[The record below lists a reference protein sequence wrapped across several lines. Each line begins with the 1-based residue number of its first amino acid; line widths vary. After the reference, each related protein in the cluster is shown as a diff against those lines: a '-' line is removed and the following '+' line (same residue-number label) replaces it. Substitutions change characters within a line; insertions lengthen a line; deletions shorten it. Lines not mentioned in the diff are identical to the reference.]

1 MEKFLK
7 YLPLCI
13 MISLIVAAAGEFI
26 LCFARGY
33 GELWYT
39 ILVPGIVICALAVA
53 GYLTKFRWLFFIATA
68 IIAVGAI
75 LLIGFPSYV
84 LYLGLICGFVSL
96 AGETV
101 LLVNY
106 IKNRKKV

>member
-33 GELWYT
+33 EELWYT
-39 ILVPGIVICALAVA
+39 ILVPGLIICVLAAA
-53 GYLTKFRWLFFIATA
+53 GYFTKYKWLYFIATA
-68 IIAVGAI
+68 IIAVGAV
-75 LLIGFPSYV
+75 LLIGFPAYV
-84 LYLGLICGFVSL
+84 LYLGFILGGLSL
-96 AGETV
+96 VGEII
-101 LLVNY
+101 LLVY
-106 IKNRKKV
+106 KLKNKDK